1 MDVNVDLSE
10 KESAHFESRPNF
22 VIDFPMPTAVPLI
35 SKTIRK
41 ALNPLGKSLESKTV
55 SIRVSDLSV

>member
-41 ALNPLGKSLESKTV
+41 ALNPSKTV